1 MLNEPPFR
9 ELSGNVMNE
18 PLCLLKSIS
27 NLIQKMNPQKNENRI
42 DKYNLLKYEISGEN
56 T

>member
-1 MLNEPPFR
+1 MNRRIGKCLN
-9 ELSGNVMNE
+9 V
-18 PLCLLKSIS
+18 PLCLLKSIL

-42 DKYNLLKYEISGEN
+42 DKYNLLKCEISGEN